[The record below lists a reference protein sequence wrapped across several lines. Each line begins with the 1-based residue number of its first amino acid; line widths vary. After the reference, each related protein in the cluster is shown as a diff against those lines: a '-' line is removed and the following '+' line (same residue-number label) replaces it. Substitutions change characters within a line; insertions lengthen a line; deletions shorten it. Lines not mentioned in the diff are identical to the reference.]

1 MKSPVA
7 LLATAIA
14 SMTQAIHQ
22 EAKARKITGNRT
34 GSGKRTLYTYWG
46 GARRIRTRG
55 RPAYNKSREN
65 ARRLGQMMRESARA
79 AWREHQAEIDRQQQA
94 AWDAAHA
101 A

>member
-55 RPAYNKSREN
+55 RPA
-65 ARRLGQMMRESARA
+65 RRLGQMMRESARA